1 MKKFILLF
9 ILLLLF
15 FSYKNTNSVLVFNE
29 INDNNIYDSYNLEF
43 EECDLSTNNFID
55 KFSFFNN
62 KDYKILEIIPF
73 KNNDDKYLFY
83 TNNLND
89 VLDKFK
95 NKYINNIINE
105 DKYVTNICIKN
116 VRIYTSNYD
125 LNEFK
130 NIINFSFSTK

>member
-15 FSYKNTNSVLVFNE
+15 FSYKNTNSELVFNE
-29 INDNNIYDSYNLEF
+29 INDSNIYDIYNLDF
-43 EECDLSTNNFID
+43 NECDLSTNNFIE
-55 KFSFFNN
+55 KFSFFKD
-62 KDYKILEIIPF
+62 KDYKILEIIPY
-73 KNNDDKYLFY
+73 KYDNNKYLFY
-83 TNNLND
+83 TNNLNN
-89 VLDKFK
+89 VLNEFK
-95 NKYINNIINE
+95 NKYINYIINE

-130 NIINFSFSTK
+130 NIIDFCF